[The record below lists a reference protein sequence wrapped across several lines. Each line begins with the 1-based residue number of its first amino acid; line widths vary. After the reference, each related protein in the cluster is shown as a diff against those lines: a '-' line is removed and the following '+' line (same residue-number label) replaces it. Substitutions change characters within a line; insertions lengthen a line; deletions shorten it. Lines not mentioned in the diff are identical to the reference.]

1 MISII
6 SGTNRTPNNSEIIA
20 QIYRRI
26 LEEKGHSPQ
35 VLPLTNLPPNIIA
48 TDLYGKRSKAFQ
60 PIQELVTATEK
71 FIFIVPEYNGSFPG
85 VLKVFIDAC
94 SFPESFMG
102 KKAALVG
109 HSTGR
114 YGNIRGIEHFT
125 GICHYCG
132 LHVLPL
138 KLHIPRVQHEF
149 DQNGSLQQGD
159 AHRFIHQQ
167 INQFLSF

>member
-6 SGTNRTPNNSEIIA
+6 SGTNRTPSNSEILA
-20 QIYRRI
+20 NYYGRI
-26 LEEKGHSPQ
+26 LQQKGAEAGI
-35 VLPLTNLPPNIIA
+35 LPLTGLPPTLIA
-48 TDLYGKRSKAFQ
+48 TDLYGHRSAAFQ
-60 PIQELVTATEK
+60 SIQDQVTAAEK
-71 FIFIVPEYNGSFPG
+71 FIFIMPEYNGSYPG

-114 YGNIRGIEHFT
+114 YGNIRGVEHFT
-125 GICHYCG
+125 GVCHYCG

-149 DQNGSLQQGD
+149 DKEGNILDGD
-159 AHRFIHQQ
+159 AKRFINQQ
-167 INQFLSF
+167 IDQFLLF

>member
-6 SGTNRTPNNSEIIA
+6 SGTNRTPSNSEILA
-20 QIYRRI
+20 NYYGRI
-26 LEEKGHSPQ
+26 LLEKGIETQ
-35 VLPLTNLPPNIIA
+35 VLPLTILPPNLIA
-48 TDLYGKRSKAFQ
+48 TDLYGQRSDAFR
-60 PIQELVTATEK
+60 PIQEKVTATDK
-71 FIFIVPEYNGSFPG
+71 FIFILPEYNGSFPG

-114 YGNIRGIEHFT
+114 YGNIRGVEHFT
-125 GICHYCG
+125 GVCHYCG

-149 DQNGSLQQGD
+149 DKEGNIINGD
-159 AHRFIHQQ
+159 ARRFISQQ
-167 INQFLSF
+167 IEQFINF

>member
-114 YGNIRGIEHFT
+114 YGNIRGLEHFT
-125 GICHYCG
+125 GICNYFC

-138 KLHIPRVQHEF
+138 KLQIPQVQHEF
-149 DQNGSLQQGD
+149 DQNGERKSAVKGK
-159 AHRFIHQQ
+159 
-167 INQFLSF
+167 SG